1 MATGSKKGKNGP
13 KCKAYKNEGRQDRNK
28 LRKLLKHARRH
39 ISDKVAAGV
48 IASLRK
54 SIPLA
59 TLKQDGTAG

>member
-1 MATGSKKGKNGP
+1 MAKTNKGRNAE
-13 KCKAYKNEGRQDRNK
+13 KCKAYKNEGRRDRNK

-39 ISDKVAAGV
+39 LGDKVAAGV
-48 IASLRK
+48 IAALRK